1 MTEEPCERFFK
12 MGEVYSS
19 KWERDIEVGAEKGK
33 VWEQRSS
40 EQNQGHA
47 RTKVGQMR

>member
-1 MTEEPCERFFK
+1 M
-12 MGEVYSS
+12 YSS
-19 KWERDIEVGAEKGK
+19 RWEQDIEVGAEKDK
-33 VWEQRSS
+33 VWGRQSS